1 MCLPSDAVLTS
12 GETKTERLGTSFLL
26 FWMWKWKWA
35 PSCCCHSNIRFS
47 SDTALSCLVL
57 SDEAL
62 LAKNIL
68 ISPPDCHTNY
78 TLHQLGVFNELH
90 PVKRHIAF
98 SHCRECQR
106 RVQRGR
112 WQAQKKSQKRAYK
125 TAERGWRA
133 AEWEKSIQRRPVDC
147 DGGPKKKGR
156 RETKEAEH
164 CLDPVCLR
172 PSVLL

>member
-1 MCLPSDAVLTS
+1 M
-12 GETKTERLGTSFLL
+12 LL
-26 FWMWKWKWA
+26 SLQHTH
-35 PSCCCHSNIRFS
+35 P
-47 SDTALSCLVL
+47 LSCLVL

-68 ISPPDCHTNY
+68 ISPSDCHTNY

-112 WQAQKKSQKRAYK
+112 WRAQKKGRKEHIK
-125 TAERGWRA
+125 
-133 AEWEKSIQRRPVDC
+133 QR
-147 DGGPKKKGR
+147 
-156 RETKEAEH
+156 KEADE
-164 CLDPVCLR
+164 
-172 PSVLL
+172 LLNERNQYKGGQ